1 MNTQRFNNKIR
12 NNSKANYQFMGFT
25 HLLSAICDNFHNRE
39 ESLRMIEIGSYMG
52 ESTMM
57 FASSGLFEQID
68 VIEPHRGNE
77 AFNNEN
83 KINWSEVK
91 KEFKLNLR
99 HFKNII
105 IHHKDFSHNVDDKF
119 EDGSYDFVYIDADHS
134 YESVKKDIELYLPK
148 LKKGGIIGGHD
159 YCPYSWPDVIK
170 AVDESIGE
178 PDSVVWDT
186 SWIKIL

>member
-1 MNTQRFNNKIR
+1 
-12 NNSKANYQFMGFT
+12 
-25 HLLSAICDNFHNRE
+25 
-39 ESLRMIEIGSYMG
+39 
-52 ESTMM
+52 MM

-119 EDGSYDFVYIDADHS
+119 EDGTYDFVYIDADHS